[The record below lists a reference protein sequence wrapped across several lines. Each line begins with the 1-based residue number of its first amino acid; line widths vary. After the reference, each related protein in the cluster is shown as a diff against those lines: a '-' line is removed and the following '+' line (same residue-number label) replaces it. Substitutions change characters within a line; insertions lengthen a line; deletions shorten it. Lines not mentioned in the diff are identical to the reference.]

1 MVWYGLCGSV
11 LYCTV
16 LWCAVYSVN
25 VAVSM
30 FLGSIIL
37 NQYAQLESMSRSH
50 SNPIKI
56 CLIDKQYT
64 ATASLRL
71 LHLVWN
77 NSNLWDIRFGMIGW
91 HNLFSNGYWFN
102 PFPRFLCLSS
112 HFNIVHFRQSDHCH
126 FSQCEWMYFIE
137 FRPLFV
143 NLCSPNAE
151 DTFKTV
157 SIHSDRLIK

>member
-56 CLIDKQYT
+56 YLIDKQYT

-77 NSNLWDIRFGMIGW
+77 NSNLWDIRFGAIGW

-102 PFPRFLCLSS
+102 PFPLFLC
-112 HFNIVHFRQSDHCH
+112 
-126 FSQCEWMYFIE
+126 FSVSLYTSISFI
-137 FRPLFV
+137 FV
-143 NLCSPNAE
+143 NLIIVISANVNECISLN
-151 DTFKTV
+151 
-157 SIHSDRLIK
+157 LGNYL

>member
-56 CLIDKQYT
+56 YLIDKQYT

-77 NSNLWDIRFGMIGW
+77 NSNLWDIRFGAIGW

-102 PFPRFLCLSS
+102 PFPLFLG
-112 HFNIVHFRQSDHCH
+112 
-126 FSQCEWMYFIE
+126 FSVSLYTSISFI
-137 FRPLFV
+137 FV
-143 NLCSPNAE
+143 NLIIVISANVNECISLN
-151 DTFKTV
+151 
-157 SIHSDRLIK
+157 LGNYL